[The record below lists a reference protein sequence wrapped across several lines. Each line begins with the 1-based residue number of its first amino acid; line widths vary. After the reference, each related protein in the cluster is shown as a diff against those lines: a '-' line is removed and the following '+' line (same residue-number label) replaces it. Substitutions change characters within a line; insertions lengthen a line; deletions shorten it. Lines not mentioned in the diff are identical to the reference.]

1 MQLLHDLRASLELQ
15 STAALPLW
23 RYVYGGKPKPF
34 FHPLHTPAGHCLTLF
49 EPHDHF
55 WHRGLWFTIKFIN
68 GENFWE
74 ENDAFGTQRTLLP
87 PAVMHAPDGSIP
99 WHSEQ

>member
-1 MQLLHDLRASLELQ
+1 MVLRHNIGESLELYE
-15 STAALPLW
+15 AGEDAPRW
-23 RYVYGGKPKPF
+23 RYVYSGKPKPF

-49 EPHDHF
+49 EPHDHV

-74 ENDAFGTQRTLLP
+74 ESEPFGIQQTILP
-87 PAVMHAPDGSIP
+87 PAVTHGIDGSVLL
-99 WHSEQ
+99 